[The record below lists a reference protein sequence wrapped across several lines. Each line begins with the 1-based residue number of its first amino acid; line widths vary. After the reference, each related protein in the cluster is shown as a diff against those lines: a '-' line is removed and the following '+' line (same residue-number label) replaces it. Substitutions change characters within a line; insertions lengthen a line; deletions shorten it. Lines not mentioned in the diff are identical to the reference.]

1 MLRFTND
8 LPFDFGLCRQS
19 VTVYHREGLTRQLS
33 GVYFDGAVEDS
44 TSAAVTERERSF
56 LLVCPRDVTFAPGD
70 RIVYENRDYY
80 AKSVKKRDFLGR
92 FSHWEVRG

>member
-1 MLRFTND
+1 MLRFTNE

-33 GVYFDGAVEDS
+33 GVYFEAAVED
-44 TSAAVTERERSF
+44 TTVDAVTERAPGF
-56 LLVCPRDVTFAPGD
+56 LLVCPVAAAFAPGD
-70 RIVYENRDYY
+70 VIEYEGQKFI
-80 AKSVKKRDFLGR
+80 AKNVKKRDFLGR